1 MTLALNY
8 YQDFLAKV
16 QKIIQETERDIIQTV
31 NREKVEMCWQIG
43 KTIDEHLLK
52 NNRADYGKKLFST
65 LAKDISIAEK
75 TLYQMR
81 SFYKAYPILPKREN
95 GLNWTH
101 YRNLISVK
109 DEEKRKYLEDLTLSK
124 GLGVNA
130 LQREISKSKP
140 RPQKTNPQ
148 INLVKKLSVTRGKVF
163 TYKLAKF
170 SDSSASFVD
179 CGFKVFSEI
188 KTSFKNEGEI
198 FESVKKSEA
207 FGLKKSSATT
217 KEIYTYKAIL
227 DRVVDGDT
235 IKVTL
240 DLGFKIRHQEILRLA
255 KINAPEASTSA
266 GKKATKALEDILKD
280 VPFLII
286 KTNKTDIY
294 GRYIADVFLAEKSET
309 NPQKT
314 ADSGIYLNQIL
325 LEQGLVD
332 LF

>member
-1 MTLALNY
+1 MNLALNN

-16 QKIIQETERDIIQTV
+16 QKIIQETERDIIQKV

-43 KTIDEHLLK
+43 KIIDEHLLQ

-81 SFYKAYPILPKREN
+81 SFYKSYPALPKRES

-109 DEEKRKYLEDLTLSK
+109 DEEKRKYLEELTISK
-124 GLGVNA
+124 GLGVNS

-140 RPQKTNPQ
+140 RSQKKF
-148 INLVKKLSVTRGKVF
+148 LKKLSVTRGKVF
-163 TYKLAKF
+163 TYKLVKF
-170 SDSSASFVD
+170 SDSSESFVD
-179 CGFKVFSEI
+179 CGFKVFTEI

-207 FGLKKSSATT
+207 FGLKKSSAAT

-255 KINAPEASTSA
+255 KINAPEVSTSKGRKSA
-266 GKKATKALEDILKD
+266 QALQSILKD
-280 VPFLII
+280 APFLII
-286 KTNKTDIY
+286 KTNKSDIY
-294 GRYIADVFLAEKSET
+294 GRYIADVFLAEKFET

-314 ADSGIYLNQIL
+314 ADSGIYLNQL
-325 LEQGLVD
+325 LLDRGLVD

>member
-1 MTLALNY
+1 MNLTLNH

-16 QKIIQETERDIIQTV
+16 QKIIQETERKIIQKV

-43 KTIDEHLLK
+43 KIIDEHLLQ

-81 SFYKAYPILPKREN
+81 SFYKSYPVLPKPES
-95 GLNWTH
+95 GLHWTH

-109 DEEKRKYLEDLTLSK
+109 DEEKRKYLEELTISK
-124 GLGVNA
+124 RFGANN

-140 RPQKTNPQ
+140 RPQKNF
-148 INLVKKLSVTRGKVF
+148 VKKLSVTRGKVF

-170 SDSSASFVD
+170 SDSSESFVD
-179 CGFKVFSEI
+179 CGFKVFTEI

-198 FESVKKSEA
+198 FESVKKSET
-207 FGLKKSSATT
+207 FGLKKSSATA
-217 KEIYTYKAIL
+217 KEVYTYKAIL

-255 KINAPEASTSA
+255 KINAPEASTSK
-266 GKKATKALEDILKD
+266 GKKSAQALQNILKD

-286 KTNKTDIY
+286 KTNKSDIY
-294 GRYIADVFLAEKSET
+294 GRYIADVFLAEKFET

-314 ADSGIYLNQIL
+314 ADSGIYLNQL
-325 LEQGLVD
+325 LLDRGLVD